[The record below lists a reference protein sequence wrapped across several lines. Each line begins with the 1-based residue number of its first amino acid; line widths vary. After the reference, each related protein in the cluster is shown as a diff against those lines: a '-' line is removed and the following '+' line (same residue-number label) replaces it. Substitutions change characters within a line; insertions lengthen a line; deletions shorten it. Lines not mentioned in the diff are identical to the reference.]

1 MGRVMLRIGE
11 GYDIHR
17 LVPGRPLMLGLTEI
31 PSEAGAL
38 AHSDGD
44 ALAHAVCDA
53 LLGAMAAGDI
63 GTHFPP
69 SDPRWK
75 GAESRVFLEHA
86 ARLLSERG
94 GVLLNV
100 DATVILEKPR
110 LAPHLAGMRAALAR
124 ALGVEAERVSIKA
137 KTAEGIGAVG
147 EGAAVEA
154 RAVVLIELVGDAQA
168 PLS

>member
-1 MGRVMLRIGE
+1 MLRIGE

-17 LVPGRPLMLGLTEI
+17 LTPGRPLVLGCTEI
-31 PSEAGAL
+31 PSEAGTV

-53 LLGAMAAGDI
+53 ILGAMAAGDI

-75 GAESRVFLEHA
+75 GVQSRVFLEHA

-94 GVLLNV
+94 GQLLNV
-100 DATVILEKPR
+100 DATVILERPQ
-110 LAPHLAGMRAALAR
+110 LAPHLARMCVGLAQ
-124 ALGVEAERVSIKA
+124 ALGVDAGRVSIKA
-137 KTAEGIGAVG
+137 KTAERIGAVG
-147 EGAAVEA
+147 EGLAVEA
-154 RAVVLIELVGDAQA
+154 RAVVLIELTDDAQA
-168 PLS
+168 PLA

>member
-1 MGRVMLRIGE
+1 V
-11 GYDIHR
+11 
-17 LVPGRPLMLGLTEI
+17 LGCIEI
-31 PSEAGAL
+31 PSESGTV

-53 LLGAMAAGDI
+53 ILGAMAAGDI

-75 GAESRVFLEHA
+75 GAQSRVFLEHA
-86 ARLLSERG
+86 ARLVSERG
-94 GVLLNV
+94 GQLLNV
-100 DATVILEKPR
+100 DATVILERPR
-110 LAPHLAGMRAALAR
+110 LAPHLAGMRAGLAQ
-124 ALGVEAERVSIKA
+124 ALGVEVERVSIKA

-154 RAVVLIELVGDAQA
+154 RAVVLIELAGDAQA
-168 PLS
+168 PLA